1 MRAFIILNGETEG
14 VPFEDKAIKDKVKGA
29 SQSSTTE

>member
-1 MRAFIILNGETEG
+1 MSVFIILQGKIEG
-14 VPFEDKAIKDKVKGA
+14 VPFEEKMIEDKVKGV